1 MQRFGE
7 KLRMLRTRR
16 QMTIRD
22 LAAALGY
29 ANNGYISLLE
39 TGKRKPSLEV
49 IMRVAQF
56 FEVTPNHLLQD
67 EVELPPEV

>member
-7 KLRMLRTRR
+7 KLRELRTRQ

-22 LAAALGY
+22 LATALGY

-39 TGKRKPSLEV
+39 TGKRKPSLDV

-56 FEVTPNHLLQD
+56 FGVTPDQLLRD
-67 EVELPPEV
+67 DVELP